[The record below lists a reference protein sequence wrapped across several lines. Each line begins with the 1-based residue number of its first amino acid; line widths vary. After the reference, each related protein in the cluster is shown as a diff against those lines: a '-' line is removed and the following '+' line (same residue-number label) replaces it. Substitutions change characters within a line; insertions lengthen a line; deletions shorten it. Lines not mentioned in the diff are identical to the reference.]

1 MLPRRKH
8 ARMVTTQEVHCWA
21 YAAYARTQALYS
33 HERTNK
39 RTNARQRVRGQ
50 THAYTHTRTH
60 TRRKLKHH
68 AMVLA
73 ILEPTS
79 PVSSSLDLWVQD
91 RCAWHLVDH
100 ALDPTSSAEVQCQLL
115 AQLHLG
121 ECSTLRSRESQNKG
135 WQYGKSKRASEQA
148 SKHAR
153 KRANAAH
160 RTRRA
165 RSAGISTTPA
175 ARTVSTAQ

>member
-1 MLPRRKH
+1 MHLCTVFSCSVTVCLCACCLVFDCCFFGENGCMLPRRKH

-100 ALDPTSSAEVQCQLL
+100 ALHPTAGAEVQCQLF

-121 ECSTLRSRESQNKG
+121 ECFNLQSG
-135 WQYGKSKRASEQA
+135 
-148 SKHAR
+148 
-153 KRANAAH
+153 
-160 RTRRA
+160 
-165 RSAGISTTPA
+165 
-175 ARTVSTAQ
+175 